1 MPRANRY
8 ILPGHVYHITQRCHD
23 RSFLLDFD
31 VDRIE
36 YRTRL
41 RTHLKGSFVWL
52 LAYCMTSNHVH
63 MLVTAR
69 GLKYLSNFMHDLQGQ
84 FAEWYNFRRKR
95 GNQYWGGRYH
105 ATMIE
110 SGTHLWNCMT
120 YIDLNMVR
128 AGVVRHPREWKW
140 CGYDELIGT
149 RKRYTVLSMDK
160 VVELVGG
167 GDREQFARDYAAAL
181 EDAIDRGDLRPEPY
195 WSESIAVGSKDYVS
209 GIADQIKGRAKIK
222 VKETDGGAW
231 SVHEPVVPYGH
242 DANEDEGVPYGQ
254 IPGTQ
259 IERKRGVWLLKWA

>member
-1 MPRANRY
+1 
-8 ILPGHVYHITQRCHD
+8 
-23 RSFLLDFD
+23 
-31 VDRIE
+31 
-36 YRTRL
+36 
-41 RTHLKGSFVWL
+41 
-52 LAYCMTSNHVH
+52 
-63 MLVTAR
+63 
-69 GLKYLSNFMHDLQGQ
+69 
-84 FAEWYNFRRKR
+84 
-95 GNQYWGGRYH
+95 
-105 ATMIE
+105 
-110 SGTHLWNCMT
+110 MT

-181 EDAIDRGDLRPEPY
+181 EDAIDRGDLRREPY